1 MPLFGTSGIRRLVDK
16 ELFALALSTGM
27 ALGKTRKSVLV
38 GCDTR
43 TSSIAIKQAL
53 MAGLSAAGAHA
64 CDGGTMPTPT
74 LGFAARNFDAGAM
87 ITASHNPPEYNGI
100 KLFNPDGSGF
110 DAAQGKEI
118 EDMIYSGSL
127 ATAPWTDITS
137 SNHWENAIERHIE
150 RIMADFPGG
159 VRARVVVDCDGG
171 AASVIT
177 PYLLKRLGC
186 DVVALNAYPTG
197 FFPHEIEPIAAN
209 LSDLSRAVVALG
221 AACGIAH
228 DGDAD
233 RAMAVDEKGNFI
245 PGDKLFAILARA
257 VNARD
262 VVTTVDAS
270 MTIEE
275 MSASGGFSVIRTKVG
290 DTYVSE
296 ELRTHGDFGGE
307 PSGAWVFPKVSLCPD
322 GIYAAAVIAN
332 IAGTKRLSELAA
344 NIPAYPIIRGSL
356 PHHGFSLPKLKKRLL
371 QLNPVAVNDID
382 GLKLTF
388 NEGWC
393 LVRPSGTEPR
403 IRLTAEAKT
412 EAAARWIYDSAREII
427 KGVLI
432 EKKS

>member
-1 MPLFGTSGIRRLVDK
+1 
-16 ELFALALSTGM
+16 M
-27 ALGKTRKSVLV
+27 ALGKTRKNVII
-38 GCDTR
+38 GGDTR
-43 TSSIAIKQAL
+43 TSSAALKQAL
-53 MAGLSAAGAHA
+53 MAGLQAAGARA
-64 CDGGTMPTPT
+64 YDGGTMPTPT

-87 ITASHNPPEYNGI
+87 VTASHNPPEYNGI
-100 KLFNPDGSGF
+100 KLFNPDGSSF
-110 DAAQGKEI
+110 DAVQGKEI
-118 EDMIYSGSL
+118 EDMIYGGPL
-127 ATAPWTDITS
+127 AIAPWTDIKS
-137 SNHWENAIERHIE
+137 SGFWENATLRHIE

-159 VRARVVVDCDGG
+159 IKVRVVVDCDGG

-197 FFPHEIEPIAAN
+197 FFPHEIEPVAAN

-245 PGDKLFAILARA
+245 SGDKLFALLARA
-257 VNARD
+257 VQAKD

-270 MTIEE
+270 MTIDE
-275 MSASGGFSVIRTKVG
+275 MNFSVIRTKVG
-290 DTYVSE
+290 DTFVSE

-322 GIYAAAVIAN
+322 GIYAAAVISC
-332 IAGTKRLSELAA
+332 IASTERLSELAA
-344 NIPAYPIIRGSL
+344 SIPAYPIIRGSL
-356 PHHGFSLPKLKKRLL
+356 PHNGFSMPELKKRLMK
-371 QLNPVAVNDID
+371 LNPVAVNDID
-382 GLKLTF
+382 GLKLNFTD
-388 NEGWC
+388 GWC

-412 EAAARWIYDSAREII
+412 EAGVHRIYDSALEII
-427 KGVLI
+427 KETI
-432 EKKS
+432 EKT